1 MVAENQKHTGS
12 VKTFKV
18 NDMAVYPAHGVGI
31 IKKIESKKING
42 KQQNFYIMNIIENNI
57 KIMIP
62 VDNVRN
68 IGVRKVIKA
77 DYIPEV
83 YKVLRNIED
92 FYIDRQTWNRRYK
105 EYTDKLKAGSILSV
119 AEVFRDLY
127 ILKLTKT
134 LSFGERKL
142 FDTANSLLIK
152 EIAIAKNTDEKKVL
166 FEIEALF
173 ADLPLDKLKEDNN
186 NPQSNKEAVV

>member
-1 MVAENQKHTGS
+1 MISQDQKHTNA
-12 VKTFKV
+12 KMFKV

-31 IKKIESKKING
+31 IEKIESKKISG

-142 FDTANSLLIK
+142 FDTANSLLVK
-152 EIAIAKNTDEKKVL
+152 EIAIAKNTDEKNVL

-173 ADLPLDKLKEDNN
+173 AELPLDDIKEDNN
-186 NPQSNKEAVV
+186 NPKSNKEVVA

>member
-1 MVAENQKHTGS
+1 
-12 VKTFKV
+12 
-18 NDMAVYPAHGVGI
+18 MAVYPAHGVGI